1 MASNGNPIISNVE
14 CQPDARPARK
24 MDSVLRGLIPLEQ
37 QVEVTRFL
45 NSAKDVRKLGSLV
58 EDIHDIMM
66 DYQVCLQS
74 TCSRF
79 A

>member
-37 QVEVTRFL
+37 QVEVMRFL